1 MNLTPRRVGFPRS
14 AGHDATHWSSVGSG
28 SASDRTICDCARQAH
43 ARQTAPS
50 VVLLRGESL
59 VGGSPRAAD
68 LMVVAADPAPA
79 WLAVSALLLGYTA
92 VSARTAEISY
102 GE

>member
-1 MNLTPRRVGFPRS
+1 
-14 AGHDATHWSSVGSG
+14 
-28 SASDRTICDCARQAH
+28 
-43 ARQTAPS
+43 
-50 VVLLRGESL
+50 
-59 VGGSPRAAD
+59 
-68 LMVVAADPAPA
+68 MVVAADPAPA